1 MKLLKLLVLFV
12 LAALMTACRPEAAAP
27 SNQSIDTKNIIPILS
42 EAKIRA
48 DSITEVLM
56 RTYMEYPATQAQ
68 KDNNAIIKFAVANE
82 MELDRQ
88 ESGLF
93 YKIYSYNRGDSIR
106 FGDAIRVQYTGYFL
120 DGKILE
126 SSLLRGGPKSLNV
139 GSSIEGWNEVL
150 LKMRMGDKAKVVI
163 PSHLAYGKTGDRENI
178 LPNTCLFFDLEIM
191 GYVRDKQREMTK
203 AFEEGEK

>member
-12 LAALMTACRPEAAAP
+12 LAALITACRPEAAP
-27 SNQSIDTKNIIPILS
+27 SNPSIDTKNIIPILS

-93 YKIYSYNRGDSIR
+93 HKIYSYNRGDSIR